1 MNQTINVSGLK
12 PEQIEQIQA
21 IIEAFQAK
29 NQLEILQKSQTKIG
43 KDIID
48 YLTEKP
54 IKVDGFLTRERLYLM
69 QEAKGI
75 WQDRENIPNLEEL
88 RKEFNR

>member
-29 NQLEILQKSQTKIG
+29 NQLENLQKSQTKIG
-43 KDIID
+43 KDAID
-48 YLTEKP
+48 DLTEKP
-54 IKVDGFLTRERLYLM
+54 IKVDSFLTREQIY
-69 QEAKGI
+69 ES
-75 WQDRENIPNLEEL
+75 
-88 RKEFNR
+88 

>member
-21 IIEAFQAK
+21 IIQAFLAK
-29 NQLEILQKSQTKIG
+29 NQLENLQKFQTKIG
-43 KDIID
+43 KDAID

-54 IKVDGFLTRERLYLM
+54 IKVDSFLTREQIY
-69 QEAKGI
+69 ES
-75 WQDRENIPNLEEL
+75 
-88 RKEFNR
+88 

>member
-21 IIEAFQAK
+21 IIEAFPAR
-29 NQLEILQKSQTKIG
+29 NQLKNVQKSQTKIG
-43 KDIID
+43 KDAID

-54 IKVDGFLTRERLYLM
+54 IKFDSFLTREQIY
-69 QEAKGI
+69 ES
-75 WQDRENIPNLEEL
+75 
-88 RKEFNR
+88 

>member
-12 PEQIEQIQA
+12 PEQIEEIQA

-29 NQLEILQKSQTKIG
+29 NKLENLQKSQTKIG
-43 KDIID
+43 KGAID

-54 IKVDGFLTRERLYLM
+54 IKVDSFLTREQIY
-69 QEAKGI
+69 ES
-75 WQDRENIPNLEEL
+75 
-88 RKEFNR
+88 